1 MRPSTGRL
9 LTILSGVFLAL
20 FASRPAHGGAPS
32 IYLIERSND
41 TNANEILIHFDTEK
55 DRTYELQYT
64 TTLQCTNSTGCRS
77 NAAPANSWRT
87 IFTVPTERFPNHY
100 IVPHT
105 RTNRMAF
112 YRLRVT

>member
-1 MRPSTGRL
+1 MNRL
-9 LTILSGVFLAL
+9 LRILPASFLVFA
-20 FASRPAHGGAPS
+20 ACYVADGAAPS
-32 IYLIERSND
+32 IYLIELSN
-41 TNANEILIHFDTEK
+41 APNEVLVHFDTEMN
-55 DRTYELQYT
+55 RTYELQFT
-64 TTLQCTNSTGCRS
+64 TTLQCTNATGCRS

-87 IFTVPTERFPNHY
+87 IFTVPNERFPNHY